1 MVVSSMQHHPH
12 HSQGPAPPQHLQHP
26 RPSSIVH
33 PQHQAPQPQSQ
44 HPSAYSSTHSIQP
57 AYQQTGHAP
66 TGQHAQDLPYY
77 HQSPYSTPGT
87 TSGYTSADTSD
98 MMAAAQMSRPPYPP
112 MSYHTPQ
119 SNSPASVASPSGH
132 DQHRGLYGQ
141 PTSQLQ
147 PQSMYYGAQQPQ
159 YSSLPPQAPSPYQ
172 QHAPQP
178 HQSMAS
184 QPSMMMSHTA
194 PQHQLNQHASQH
206 AQQGMTGSPRH
217 TKMEPQMPSQLQR
230 PTPGPLGTS
239 QQTPN
244 GGQLSTPTGSS
255 TPGVNNNA
263 APGPIPATTPLVV
276 RQDNNGVQW
285 IAFEYSRDR
294 VKMEYTIRCDVESVN
309 TDELGSDFKTENCV
323 YPRACCPKDQYRGNR
338 LQYETECNTVG
349 WALAQLNPCLRGKR
363 GLIQRA
369 VDSWRNSNQDP
380 RLRSRRVRRMAKMNN
395 RKAVQTPHSA
405 HMSGPSGPAGMST
418 PGAIGPGGGAPMG
431 KPGMSNMGP
440 QMHHHH
446 AHEGNAQGGG
456 DEVVAMH
463 LVVLAASGRSSRLSG
478 RKSCMALLCI
488 TLHKHTKRTYHNL
501 TSLPPCIGNPSQNCK
516 YSRRFASNLFAA
528 LNLIASRPWSSP
540 LIRLSIQGMETPT
553 GPGSRNPD
561 DVRPAQVFTGYP
573 QQYPGHPAS
582 GSSMPPIHDGL
593 GGSHHNTIVARR
605 MSRDD
610 DKNPEGLFPDVPDA
624 KKRKF
629 ILVEDSKRGVRL
641 RVRVTLEDVNPKEIP
656 DSFRKSSAVY
666 PRSYFPREMQSP
678 PPSAT
683 GSRFF
688 EDDLSDD
695 NVEVDGGRTG
705 HPRRGNMRDRVMVK
719 APMSDGHDGEIAI
732 PRTRKSSRIK
742 EVRLNDLAYRMAWMH
757 SRVFAGRT
765 IFLQRALDCY
775 RNKTCDAIEGVTQD
789 LRTMV
794 PHYETRVGK
803 RRWGERM
810 RRGEKQ
816 DDES

>member
-1 MVVSSMQHHPH
+1 MVVSSMQHHSH

-33 PQHQAPQPQSQ
+33 QQHHQAPPQQSQ

-57 AYQQTGHAP
+57 AYQQAGHAP
-66 TGQHAQDLPYY
+66 SAQHAQELPYY
-77 HQSPYSTPGT
+77 AHQSPYSTP
-87 TSGYTSADTSD
+87 DTSE
-98 MMAAAQMSRPPYPP
+98 MMAAAQIPRPYPP

-132 DQHRGLYGQ
+132 DQHRSIYGQ

-172 QHAPQP
+172 QHAQQP

-184 QPSMMMSHTA
+184 QPNMMMSHTA
-194 PQHQLNQHASQH
+194 PQHQMTQHTSQH
-206 AQQGMTGSPRH
+206 AQSAMTGSPRH
-217 TKMEPQMPSQLQR
+217 TKMEPQMPPQLQR
-230 PTPGPLGTS
+230 PTPGPLGNS
-239 QQTPN
+239 QQTQN
-244 GGQLSTPTGSS
+244 GGQLSTPTGST

-309 TDELGSDFKTENCV
+309 TDELTSDFKTENCV

-395 RKAVQTPHSA
+395 RKAVQTPLHA
-405 HMSGPSGPAGMST
+405 HSGPSGPAGMST
-418 PGAIGPGGGAPMG
+418 PGSIGPGGGTPMG

-446 AHEGNAQGGG
+446 AHEGGAQGGG
-456 DEVVAMH
+456 DEVGDGEYEDGSHHHHHQA
-463 LVVLAASGRSSRLSG
+463 
-478 RKSCMALLCI
+478 
-488 TLHKHTKRTYHNL
+488 
-501 TSLPPCIGNPSQNCK
+501 
-516 YSRRFASNLFAA
+516 
-528 LNLIASRPWSSP
+528 
-540 LIRLSIQGMETPT
+540 PT
-553 GPGSRNPD
+553 GPGSGNSD
-561 DVRPAQVFTGYP
+561 DVRPAHVFTGYP
-573 QQYPGHPAS
+573 QQYPSHPAS

-593 GGSHHNTIVARR
+593 SGAHHSTIVARR

-610 DKNPEGLFPDVPDA
+610 DKNPEGLFPDIPDA

-629 ILVEDSKRGVRL
+629 ILVEDSKRTSRL
-641 RVRVTLEDVNPKEIP
+641 RVRVTLEEVNPKEIP
-656 DSFRKSSAVY
+656 DSFRKSSAVF
-666 PRSYFPREMQSP
+666 PRSYFPREMQDP

-688 EDDLSDD
+688 QDDLSDD
-695 NVEVDGGRTG
+695 NVEVEGGRTG
-705 HPRRGNMRDRVMVK
+705 RARRGNVRERVMVK
-719 APMSDGHDGEIAI
+719 APMSDGNEAEVAI
-732 PRTRKSSRIK
+732 PRVRKGTRIK
-742 EVRLNDLAYRMAWMH
+742 EVRINDLAYRMAWLH
-757 SRVFAGRT
+757 SRTFAGKT
-765 IFLQRALDCY
+765 VFLQRALDCY
-775 RNKTCDAIEGVTQD
+775 RNKTCTAIEGVTQD
-789 LRTMV
+789 VRTTV

-810 RRGEKQ
+810 RRGEKR
-816 DDES
+816 DDE